1 MNVFRNPQS
10 YHSKEF
16 PHLKLSD
23 GKKREEV
30 A

>member
-1 MNVFRNPQS
+1 MNVVQNPQS

-23 GKKREEV
+23 RKKREEV